1 MSTVL
6 TSQQRVEA
14 ALAAAGVAIEIK
26 TFPVGTRTAA
36 DAAAAIGCSV
46 AEIAKSIVLRAVE
59 SDRVV
64 VVVTSGSNRVDERKV
79 AGLLGQAVVRAD
91 ADFVRSKTG
100 FAIGGVAPVGHLE
113 APLVL
118 MDRDLQ
124 QYGQVWAAGGT
135 GDSVFR
141 ITPSELQTLTQAPLA
156 DIKQE

>member
-1 MSTVL
+1 MSSIL

-14 ALAAAGVAIEIK
+14 ALAAAGIAIEIK
-26 TFPVGTRTAA
+26 TFPAGTRTAA

-79 AGLLGQAVVRAD
+79 AGLLGQTVVRAD
-91 ADFVRSKTG
+91 ADFVRGKTG

-124 QYGQVWAAGGT
+124 QYEQVWAAGGT

-141 ITPSELQTLTQAPLA
+141 ITPGELQTLTQAPLA